1 MITKKDRIY
10 AVLKGEILDRVPTGF
25 WMHFPENC
33 FYGDNAVKAH
43 LKFFSESK
51 TDMCKVMTENLYPC
65 FHNINNAKDWKK
77 VKEYDWKAPFIQN
90 QADLIQRIV
99 KEIPDASVMG
109 TVHGVIASS
118 SHLLLGIPKYDSIGS
133 HAIIY
138 HARMEP
144 EIITSAF
151 EKIADTLCEM
161 VRAQIKAGA
170 DGIYYAALGGES
182 YLFSDE
188 EHASMVAPY
197 DKRVIDAAYEAGA
210 KYVVLHICKP
220 KVKLERFK
228 DYRCD
233 IVNWGVE
240 ESGVSISAGRK
251 LFGDKILLGGF
262 NTRHGAL
269 IDGSEKEI
277 QEETKELI
285 KTNGPQKYILGSD
298 CTLPGNL
305 DYSRIAMVAEA
316 SEKYGK

>member
-33 FYGDNAVKAH
+33 FFGDNAVHAH
-43 LKFFSESK
+43 LEFFEKSK

-65 FHNINNAKDWKK
+65 FHNINDAKDWIN
-77 VKEYDWKAPFIQN
+77 VRAYDWSAPFIQN
-90 QADLIQRIV
+90 QADLIQKIV
-99 KEIPDASVMG
+99 KEIPNASVMG

-118 SHLLLGIPKYDSIGS
+118 SHLLLGIPRYDSIGS

-144 EIITSAF
+144 EIVISAF
-151 EKIADTLCEM
+151 EKISETLSEM
-161 VRAQIKAGA
+161 ARAQIKAGA

-188 EHASMVAPY
+188 EHASMVAPF
-197 DKRVIDAAYEAGA
+197 DQKVIDAAYEAGA

-220 KVKLERFK
+220 RVNLERFK
-228 DYRCD
+228 NYRCD

-240 ESGVSISAGRK
+240 ESGVALSAGRE
-251 LFGDKILLGGF
+251 LFGEKILLGGF
-262 NTRHGAL
+262 NTHHGAL
-269 IDGSEKEI
+269 IEGTEKEI
-277 QEETKELI
+277 QEETIELI
-285 KTNGPQKYILGSD
+285 KENGPQRYILGSD
-298 CTLPGNL
+298 CTLPGDL
-305 DYSRIAMVAEA
+305 DYSRIATVSKA
-316 SEKYGK
+316 SEKIGK